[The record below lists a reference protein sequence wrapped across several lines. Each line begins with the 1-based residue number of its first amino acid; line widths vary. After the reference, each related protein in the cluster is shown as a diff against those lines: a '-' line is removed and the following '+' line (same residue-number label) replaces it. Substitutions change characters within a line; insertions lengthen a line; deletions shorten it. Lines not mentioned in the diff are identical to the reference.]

1 MDSSNKK
8 QPDEAS
14 DDPYAYGYNLGRGLT
29 RPPWWNV
36 LWDNGKNVA
45 CYDMLRGCVAGYEAW
60 QSSER
65 AVAQAVALQ
74 KRQAERKI
82 KESR

>member
-1 MDSSNKK
+1 MDSSNSEN
-8 QPDEAS
+8 DEVN
-14 DDPYAYGYNLGRGLT
+14 DDPYAYGYTLGRGLT
-29 RPPWWNV
+29 RPPWWV
-36 LWDNGKNVA
+36 YQWENGRKPDV
-45 CYDMLRGCVAGYEAW
+45 YEMLRGWVAGYEAW
-60 QSSER
+60 QASER